1 MVTGDAWE
9 EAVALAR
16 AHPTLAV
23 GLHLVLA
30 AGRAVL
36 PPAEIPL
43 LLDRK
48 GHLHSSPTLAG
59 LLLQFHSKA
68 RRQARREIRAQL
80 ERFRGTGL
88 GLSQVD
94 GHLHLHVHPVVIEA
108 LADLAR
114 ELDIPAV
121 RLPHEEPG
129 LAAELDGGRA
139 GSKPL
144 WSAVFAALR
153 RRAVPRLEAAGVAV
167 ADCVYGLHFT
177 GRLDEAYFLSLVPRI
192 SSDWTEIYC
201 HPAFPNVSDSE
212 SGLGEAGLRELAA
225 LVSPRVRAAI
235 DASGLTL
242 TDSREAAAARRVF
255 SATSPKPGTTPPGR
269 ARI

>member
-1 MVTGDAWE
+1 
-9 EAVALAR
+9 
-16 AHPTLAV
+16 
-23 GLHLVLA
+23 
-30 AGRAVL
+30 
-36 PPAEIPL
+36 
-43 LLDRK
+43 
-48 GHLHSSPTLAG
+48 
-59 LLLQFHSKA
+59 
-68 RRQARREIRAQL
+68 
-80 ERFRGTGL
+80 
-88 GLSQVD
+88 
-94 GHLHLHVHPVVIEA
+94 
-108 LADLAR
+108 
-114 ELDIPAV
+114 
-121 RLPHEEPG
+121 
-129 LAAELDGGRA
+129 
-139 GSKPL
+139 
-144 WSAVFAALR
+144 VFAALR

-269 ARI
+269 ARM